1 MGYYEKCYREIGER
15 YGSDYV
21 LRQTAEEAAELA
33 QAALKMIRANRS
45 ETPMTPEAA
54 RNHLE
59 EELADVRVCTDLV
72 IEALLG
78 ESGRHTVGMM
88 THYKRGR
95 MCGRLLGGDYD
106 EVLADVSDLRE
117 GAGDRREL

>member
-15 YGSDYV
+15 YGSHYV

-33 QAALKMIRANRS
+33 QAALKLIRADRN
-45 ETPMTPEAA
+45 ETPMTREAA
-54 RNHLE
+54 RNRLV
-59 EELADVRVCTDLV
+59 EELADVMVMTDIV
-72 IEALLG
+72 IEAVLG
-78 ESGRHTVGMM
+78 DEGRQAVDTMAK
-88 THYKRGR
+88 YKRGR
-95 MCGRLLGGDYD
+95 MCARMLGGDYD